1 MKVHVASSD
10 VQRGQTGLPP
20 EFARLSMRMVR
31 AASAAEVYAHPRAEL
46 ARVTDLGLLH
56 RVATGFYVAV
66 PDDRVGTEWMPGLE
80 AAAAGIAVAAC
91 SADDAVVMGV
101 SAARLHGAIP
111 RALATAVVAVPTRHD
126 PIRLADR
133 QAVVRFVVRDTARLD
148 AERIDTEL
156 GPVLVTTAEQTVL
169 DLVKRPG
176 LGDAEGE
183 VWPAVEQLYR
193 KCDPKVL
200 AEIAEAQKMRTAL
213 TRMQDRLGEK

>member
-1 MKVHVASSD
+1 MTSGD
-10 VQRGQTGLPP
+10 VRRRQAGLPP
-20 EFARLSMRMVR
+20 EFARLPMRVVR
-31 AASAAEVYAHPRAEL
+31 AATAADVYAHPRAEL
-46 ARVTDLGLLH
+46 ARLTDLGLLH

-66 PDDRVGTEWMPGLE
+66 PDNKVGGGWMPGLE
-80 AAAAGIAVAAC
+80 AAAAGIAVAAYGR
-91 SADDAVVMGV
+91 DEVVVMGV

-126 PIRLADR
+126 PIQLADR

-156 GPVLVTTAEQTVL
+156 GAVLVTTPEQTVL
-169 DLVKRPG
+169 DLEKRPG

-193 KCDPKVL
+193 RCDPEVL
-200 AEIAEAQKMRTAL
+200 AEIAEVQKMRTTLARL
-213 TRMQDRLGEK
+213 RDRLGEQ

>member
-1 MKVHVASSD
+1 
-10 VQRGQTGLPP
+10 
-20 EFARLSMRMVR
+20 MRMVR
-31 AASAAEVYAHPRAEL
+31 AATAADVYAHPRAEL
-46 ARVTDLGLLH
+46 ARLTNVGLLH
-56 RVATGFYVAV
+56 RVATGFYVAM

-80 AAAAGIAVAAC
+80 AAAAGIAVAAY

-156 GPVLVTTAEQTVL
+156 GPVLVTTPEQTVL

-183 VWPAVEQLYR
+183 VWPAVEQLHR
-193 KCDPKVL
+193 KCDRGVL
-200 AEIAEAQKMRTAL
+200 AEIAGAQKMRTTL
-213 TRMQDRLGEK
+213 TRLQGRLGERG

>member
-1 MKVHVASSD
+1 MTTSD
-10 VQRGQTGLPP
+10 VRRRHAGLPP
-20 EFARLSMRMVR
+20 AFARLPMRMVR
-31 AASAAEVYAHPRAEL
+31 AATAADVYAHPRAEL
-46 ARVTDLGLLH
+46 ARLTDLGLLH

-80 AAAAGIAVAAC
+80 AAAVGIAVAAYGR
-91 SADDAVVMGV
+91 DDAVVMGI
-101 SAARLHGAIP
+101 SAARLHGVLP

-126 PIRLADR
+126 PIRLVDR
-133 QAVVRFVVRDTARLD
+133 PALVRFVVRDTARLD

-176 LGDAEGE
+176 LGDAESE

-193 KCDPKVL
+193 RCDPDVL
-200 AEIAEAQKMRTAL
+200 AEIAEAQKMRTTL
-213 TRMQDRLGEK
+213 SRLRDRLGEK